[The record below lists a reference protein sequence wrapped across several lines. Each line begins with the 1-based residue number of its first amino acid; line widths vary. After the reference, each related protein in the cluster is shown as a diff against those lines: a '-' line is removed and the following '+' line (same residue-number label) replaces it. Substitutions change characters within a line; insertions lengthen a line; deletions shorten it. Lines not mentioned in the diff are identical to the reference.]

1 MQRNVYKMTEE
12 EIRSHIAANIAHYR
26 RQMNLTQTEL
36 SDRINYSDK
45 SVSKWERAEGVPD
58 IYVLS
63 QLAEIFGVGVD
74 DLLSAEPPRRR
85 TGGRKQ
91 RLFITLLST
100 GLVWLCACFAFFICM
115 LFVPD
120 SGRNWL
126 AFIVAIPVSGVV
138 LTVFTCL
145 WWKLIPQFLSVS
157 LIEWGIAVTLH
168 LSFNIPNMGLIYVFC
183 GVLEVLTVLWYGLK
197 LIRHRSRV
205 TAPPAPPKA
214 PEA

>member
-1 MQRNVYKMTEE
+1 MTEE

-63 QLAEIFGVGVD
+63 QLAGIFDVGVD
-74 DLLSAEPPRRR
+74 DLLATEPPRRR

-91 RLFITLLST
+91 RLLITLLST
-100 GLVWLCACFAFFICM
+100 GLVWLCACFAFFLCM

-126 AFIVAIPVSGVV
+126 AFIVAVPVSGVV

-145 WWKLIPQFLSVS
+145 WWNLIWQFLSVS
-157 LIEWGIAVTLH
+157 LIEWGIALTLH
-168 LSFNIPNMGLIYVFC
+168 LSFNIPYMGLIYVFC
-183 GVLEVLTVLWYGLK
+183 GVLEVLTILWYGLK
-197 LIRHRSRV
+197 LLRRRSHAAAPK
-205 TAPPAPPKA
+205 TPPAPAKA
-214 PEA
+214 PEPTEK